1 MFPLLYFV
9 ITFVS
14 IKQILTGTTPLNQT
28 FQNSFPILYFY
39 SQNDGKV
46 EAKRLLGT
54 LLRILVMNISKQEM
68 LVTIKE
74 NLHFCSDPR
83 IHIPYIVLCNI
94 QII

>member
-39 SQNDGKV
+39 SEWRESRSKEAIRHIV
-46 EAKRLLGT
+46 E
-54 LLRILVMNISKQEM
+54 NIGYEY
-68 LVTIKE
+68 IKAG
-74 NLHFCSDPR
+74 NAGNHQRKLTFLQWS
-83 IHIPYIVLCNI
+83 
-94 QII
+94 